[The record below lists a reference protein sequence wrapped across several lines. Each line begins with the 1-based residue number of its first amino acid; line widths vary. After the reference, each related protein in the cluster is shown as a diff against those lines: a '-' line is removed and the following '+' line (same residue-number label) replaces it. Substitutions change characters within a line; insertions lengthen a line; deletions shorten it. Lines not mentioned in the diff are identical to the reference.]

1 MNENTPHMKRR
12 RLRKNGANQR
22 RKNQGKS
29 NEVQHS
35 LELLEVPISLEQY
48 LMVIPPQKKH

>member
-1 MNENTPHMKRR
+1 MNENTPHMKIR

-22 RKNQGKS
+22 RKDQGKA

-35 LELLEVPISLEQY
+35 LELLKVPISLEQY